1 METTRPTITIDDAYM
16 MYDNMLDEFCDTVR
30 IGSLTYA
37 PSDVLRK
44 TDPIAYRCG
53 FLDYMDSEGYEETES
68 GEFARMDY
76 LPLIYR

>member
-16 MYDNMLDEFCDTVR
+16 MYDNMLDECFETVR

-53 FLDYMDSEGYEETES
+53 FLDYINAEGYEETDN
-68 GEFARMDY
+68 GEYVRVEEWY
-76 LPLIYR
+76 W